1 MGFVYLLV
9 QVSPEGPETYK
20 VGVSK
25 NSIEKRISQLQ
36 TGNPNKI
43 MLLNFYES
51 ENYKK
56 VERIMHRRY
65 HKEKTLAKNEWF
77 TLTNTQVFS
86 FLIDCIEA
94 DKTVKFLKENNAFYS

>member
-1 MGFVYLLV
+1 MGYVYLLV
-9 QVSPEGPETYK
+9 QVSPEGLETYK
-20 VGVSK
+20 IGVSK
-25 NSIEKRISQLQ
+25 NTIERRVAQLQ

-56 VERIMHRRY
+56 VERIMHRKY

-86 FLIDCIEA
+86 FFIDCVKA
-94 DKTVKFLKENNAFYS
+94 DETIKYLIANNAFYS